1 MKLILKGQ
9 YIKYFSCLSCIQ
21 THQMLKSNNLFLVC
35 SKPISFSESVTLYLQ
50 YKFEAYHNKDYSV
63 VKTLKAAQ
71 AIFMA

>member
-1 MKLILKGQ
+1 MH
-9 YIKYFSCLSCIQ
+9 YYKYSHTLYYVQI
-21 THQMLKSNNLFLVC
+21 HQMLKSNNLFLVC